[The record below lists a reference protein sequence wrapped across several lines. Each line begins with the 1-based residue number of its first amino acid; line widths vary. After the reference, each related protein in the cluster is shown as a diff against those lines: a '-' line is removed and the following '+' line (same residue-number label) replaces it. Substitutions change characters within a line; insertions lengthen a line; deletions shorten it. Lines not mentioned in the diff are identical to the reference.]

1 MVKLFFYF
9 LALTATSFSWTA
21 QAFIEVTASV
31 DKNPVV
37 VNESF
42 VLKVS
47 ADDNVNRTALDTSV
61 LMGDFIVGR
70 TSVSSQTSMV
80 NFSTTRTTVWSTVLI
95 ARKAGRFTIPP
106 LTVQQSQTQP
116 IIIEVL
122 AASDSQASKQQ
133 DLFITSEISS
143 NELYVQQQVTLLV
156 KLHFAAELKR
166 GSLSEPT
173 LDDANITQTGKDI
186 ENETIINGRRYR
198 VIERT
203 YAISPQKSGS
213 FTLNSPVFN
222 GEIMVQSRRR
232 SNFLSF
238 ADTKPVSV
246 IGESITLTVKPIPV
260 DYQGVWLPSELLVF
274 DQEWQ
279 PSIDTF
285 TVGEPITRILTLTAA
300 GLSEEQLPKLTMPVP
315 DGLKVYPDQAQLHT
329 GLNNRLLVSQKV
341 YKFALVANEAGDYQ
355 LPEIIIPWWNT
366 VTNSY
371 QQATIAAQTIT
382 VLPNPEQAENPLLV
396 KGQQNEFTA
405 PQQIVYVP
413 QTSWLQWLF
422 LVLWLLTCLAWL
434 TSYLWQKSSTK
445 KNKKKPVKINDAY
458 LALMAACKKNDGQQA
473 IELVVPWFNKT
484 SSEKCATIA
493 EVTACLNNKEFSDA
507 IEILQRSMFGKSQ
520 QTWQGQSLLKVIQPL
535 NKQAKLIKNKP
546 MMSLNP

>member
-329 GLNNRLLVSQKV
+329 GLNNRRLVSQKV